1 MVLLLVIIYLAFISL
16 GLPDAL
22 LGSAWPAMY
31 GGLGVSIDAAGLVS
45 MIVSGGT
52 IISSLLSDRM
62 IRRFGTG
69 RVTTVSVAMTA
80 VALLG
85 FSFSGSYW
93 ALCASA
99 VPLGLGAGSV
109 DAALNNFVA
118 LHYKA
123 RHMSWLH
130 CFWGIGASIGPVIM
144 SYSLVRAGSWN
155 TGYEI
160 ISIVQFALVGILLVS
175 LPLWK
180 KAKAPESREEAV
192 RPKALSI
199 RQLVALPGAKQVLLA
214 FFCYCALETTVNLW
228 ASSYLVT
235 VRGIPAETAARWVT
249 LYFIGITCGRFL
261 SGFLAIKLKH
271 RQMVRLGQLLIG
283 LGVVVLLLP
292 VSGNVLLAGLFLIG
306 LGCAPIYPSL
316 LHETPENFGSRYSQS
331 MMGLQMACAYVGTTL
346 MPPLFGLIGARIS
359 YSLFPAFIGLLLLIM
374 VVMVALLYKKR
385 DAEKPAQFSS
395 CGEMEH

>member
-22 LGSAWPAMY
+22 LGSAWPSMY
-31 GGLGVSIDAAGLVS
+31 GGLGVSIDAAGIIA
-45 MIVSGGT
+45 MIVAGGT
-52 IISSLLSDRM
+52 IVSSLFSDRL

-69 RVTTVSVAMTA
+69 MVTFVSVTMTA

-85 FSFSGSYW
+85 FSLSGSYW
-93 ALCASA
+93 MLCAFA
-99 VPLGLGAGSV
+99 IPLGLGAGSV

-130 CFWGIGASIGPVIM
+130 CFWGIGASVGPIIM

-155 TGYEI
+155 TGYRV
-160 ISIVQFALVGILLVS
+160 ISIVQFALVGVLLVS

-180 KAKAPESREEAV
+180 KVQTPESRGESSQQKV
-192 RPKALSI
+192 LTIP
-199 RQLVALPGAKQVLLA
+199 QLVALPGAKPVLLA
-214 FFCYCALETTVNLW
+214 FFCYCAIENTVNLW

-235 VRGIPAETAARWVT
+235 VRGIPAETAARWVS

-261 SGFLAIKLKH
+261 SGFLTIKLKH

-283 LGVVVLLLP
+283 LGIVVLMLPIDGNALL
-292 VSGNVLLAGLFLIG
+292 VGLFLIG

-316 LHETPENFGSRYSQS
+316 LHETPENFGSQVSQS
-331 MMGLQMACAYVGTTL
+331 MMGLQMACAYVGTTF

-359 YSLFPAFIGLLLLIM
+359 YSLFPVFLGLLLLLM
-374 VVMVALLYKKR
+374 VVMITLLYKKR
-385 DAEKPAQFSS
+385 GAAKTEHHQSCKEAQ
-395 CGEMEH
+395 